1 MHFLAPLWGLGF
13 LALGAI
19 LAFYLLKRRYKDFPV
34 PSTFLWRK
42 ARQDSSASHPFQ
54 RLRKN
59 ALLPLHLLLA
69 AALVLGLMRPALGG
83 GQGGEAVLIFDLS
96 ASMQAREGEK
106 TRLEQAVE
114 QARGVISGLNK
125 EDAVTI
131 LTAGTAVGQ
140 PLSRSLDREAAYRA
154 LSGLRAEDGGADIAA
169 ALSLAQAMEKE
180 LGPLDI
186 RVFSDDYAPPE
197 GVGAMNAQT
206 PLANAA
212 ALSFTVENGAGYARV
227 ANFGPAQ
234 AVRVACYAAGEL
246 CDARTLSLSEG
257 ETAGVSLSVP
267 DCAYAWIQIFPEG
280 ADALAADNRA
290 YWIPRLQKQYTVA
303 LLGVESVFLERAL
316 ALREDIQ
323 VVRAAAGDETVQA
336 DLYVY
341 GDSPLIFSLDRDT
354 EIYAEPE
361 QTPEGPLELT
371 DLRFPGVTLE
381 GVTLRAYR
389 PLSQLDAFT
398 LMIVKGRPVMIET
411 DRAVALGFRLSD
423 TNLPL
428 KYDFPLLV
436 QGVLSILLPTAAA
449 DVGGGECGQQVV
461 VRLPGD
467 MESAAIRLPDGRRVA
482 ASSPE
487 AWGESA
493 PFADTCQA
501 GLYALEITGGASAGT
516 RYFSLRVPENESD
529 TRRLSPG
536 VSGRAGGAAQTAGA
550 DLTPY
555 CLLLAL
561 ALLLL
566 EWEVSRRVD

>member
-1 MHFLAPLWGLGF
+1 MHFLSPLWGLGF
-13 LALGAI
+13 LSLGAI
-19 LAFYLLKRRYKDFPV
+19 VALYLLKRRYRDFPV

-42 ARQDSSASHPFQ
+42 AQQDFSASHPFQ

-69 AALVLGLMRPALGG
+69 AALVLGLMRPVLGG
-83 GQGGEAVLIFDLS
+83 GQGGETVLIFDLS
-96 ASMQAREGEK
+96 ASMQAQEGEK
-106 TRLEQAVE
+106 SRLERAVE
-114 QARGVISGLNK
+114 QARGILAGLKK

-131 LTAGTAVGQ
+131 LAAGAAVRQ
-140 PLSRSLDREAAYRA
+140 PLSRSRDRDAAYRA
-154 LSGLRAEDGGADIAA
+154 LRDLRAEDGGADLAG

-186 RVFSDDYAPPE
+186 RVFSDTYAPPE
-197 GVGAMNAQT
+197 GVSAVNAQT

-212 ALSFTVENGAGYARV
+212 ALSFVVENGMGYARI
-227 ANFGPAQ
+227 ANYGPAQ
-234 AVRVACYAAGEL
+234 TVRAACYAAGTL
-246 CDARTLSLSEG
+246 CDARTLSLAEG

-267 DCAYAWIQIFPEG
+267 DCAYAWVEIFPEG

-290 YWIPRLQKQYTVA
+290 YWIPQLQKQYTVA

-316 ALREDIQ
+316 GLREDIRL
-323 VVRAAAGDETVQA
+323 VRAAAGDETVRA

-354 EIYAEPE
+354 EISAGPE
-361 QTPEGPLELT
+361 QAPQGAMTLI
-371 DLRFPGVTLE
+371 DSRFPGVSLE

-389 PLSQLDAFT
+389 PLSQAGAAP
-398 LMIVKGRPVMIET
+398 LMLVQDQPVMIEAS
-411 DRAVALGFRLSD
+411 RAVALGFRLSD

-428 KYDFPLLV
+428 KYDFPLLM
-436 QGVLSILLPTAAA
+436 QGVLSLLLPTAAA
-449 DVGGGECGQQVV
+449 DVGGGECGEGVTI
-461 VRLPGD
+461 RLPGD
-467 MESAAIRLPDGRRVA
+467 MESATVLLPDGRRAAA
-482 ASSPE
+482 ASADS
-487 AWGESA
+487 WGADA
-493 PFADTCQA
+493 PFADTGRA
-501 GLYALEITGGASAGT
+501 GLYALEITGGVSAGT

-529 TRRLSPG
+529 TRRLAPS
-536 VSGRAGGAAQTAGA
+536 VSGRAGGAAQAEGA

-561 ALLLL
+561 LLLLL